1 MQKPVTIDSLINNPE
16 KYEAYESKF
25 SDLLKEK
32 YFEANTIARQEYI
45 KVVSKA
51 EELGI
56 RNSPYL
62 DSCCNNIRKIDSLLN
77 ENTSVKYCDT
87 IQKN

>member
-1 MQKPVTIDSLINNPE
+1 MQEWSHPYLI
-16 KYEAYESKF
+16 
-25 SDLLKEK
+25 LKEK

-56 RNSPYL
+56 RNSPYQ
-62 DSCCNNIRKIDSLLN
+62 DSCCNHIRKIDSLLN
-77 ENTSVKYCDT
+77 KTASVKYCDT
-87 IQKN
+87 IQKD